1 MKYLLFLF
9 LATLLFISNSC
20 TKNNPDP
27 SWLEVT
33 KWTLNANPN
42 LTGLE
47 GSLTQNISEAWV
59 YVDDEIIGV
68 FEVPFKIPI
77 LKEGSVNIKIYPAI
91 KNNGISAT
99 KKVYPF
105 LEPYVVTANLVKN
118 QTLTLNPITQYY
130 NAVQFWI
137 EDFEDAAVKIE
148 NDPNSAAQIT
158 TDNDPLIL
166 QSFNGNNYGKVILN
180 SVDTTWIGY
189 TNVEMNLPRSAEV
202 YLEVDFYNTNT
213 VVTGLLA
220 ISPSGVQPNPN
231 IQLNA
236 QSPSS
241 VKWKKIYIDLRELVS
256 NSNPLAYFEQSFQAF
271 QEFSVNQGPIQSQ
284 EQKLLALIIRQ
295 LTEDIFNKAFAN
307 W

>member
-1 MKYLLFLF
+1 MKYLFFLF
-9 LATLLFISNSC
+9 LGTLLFISNSC

-118 QTLTLNPITQYY
+118 QTLTINPITQYY

-158 TDNDPLIL
+158 TETYHLIL
-166 QSFNGNNYGKVILN
+166 Q
-180 SVDTTWIGY
+180 
-189 TNVEMNLPRSAEV
+189 
-202 YLEVDFYNTNT
+202 
-213 VVTGLLA
+213 
-220 ISPSGVQPNPN
+220 
-231 IQLNA
+231 
-236 QSPSS
+236 
-241 VKWKKIYIDLRELVS
+241 
-256 NSNPLAYFEQSFQAF
+256 
-271 QEFSVNQGPIQSQ
+271 
-284 EQKLLALIIRQ
+284 
-295 LTEDIFNKAFAN
+295 
-307 W
+307 

>member
-1 MKYLLFLF
+1 MKYIFFLF
-9 LATLLFISNSC
+9 LGTLLFIINSC

-105 LEPYVVTANLVKN
+105 LEPYVVTGNLVKN

-158 TDNDPLIL
+158 TGNDPLIL
-166 QSFNGNNYGKVILN
+166 QSFNGNNYGKVVLN

-202 YLEVDFYNTNT
+202 YLEIDYYNTNA
-213 VVTGLLA
+213 VITGLLA
-220 ISPSGVQPNPN
+220 VSPSGVQPNPN

-256 NSNPLAYFEQSFQAF
+256 NSNPSAYFEQSFQA
-271 QEFSVNQGPIQSQ
+271 ELDEGDSEGV
-284 EQKLLALIIRQ
+284 III
-295 LTEDIFNKAFAN
+295 DNIKVVHF
-307 W
+307 